1 MAAKGSSP
9 RRHRAALTA
18 LGFLARAVVR
28 SSMVVQG
35 HSADGIDAGWCKPR
49 LGCMRRLRMDSVQKS
64 RRMNVR
70 PGAADTAVQ

>member
-28 SSMVVQG
+28 SMVVQG
-35 HSADGIDAGWCKPR
+35 HGSDGISAGWRKPR
-49 LGCMRRLRMDSVQKS
+49 LGCIRLLRMDSVQKS

-70 PGAADTAVQ
+70 PGAADTAMQ

>member
-9 RRHRAALTA
+9 RRHRVALTA

-28 SSMVVQG
+28 SMVVQG
-35 HSADGIDAGWCKPR
+35 HSVDGIDAGWCKPR
-49 LGCMRRLRMDSVQKS
+49 LGCMQRLRMDSVKKS

-70 PGAADTAVQ
+70 PEAADTAMQ